1 MASAD
6 RGDLTGLLAAWSDG
20 DATSLDRLI
29 PAVYDELRR
38 TAARYLRRER
48 GNHTL
53 QATALVHEAFLKLID
68 QRHVHWRNRAHFFG
82 IAAELMRRILVDHAR
97 IHLSDK
103 RGGKVTRVALDEAI
117 APAAQQNV
125 DIVALDEALSRLA
138 ALDPEQE
145 RLVELRFFGGLTIDE
160 AAEVLGTSPATV
172 KREWTLAKA
181 WLHRAL
187 RDEARA

>member
-82 IAAELMRRILVDHAR
+82 IAAEFD
-97 IHLSDK
+97 
-103 RGGKVTRVALDEAI
+103 
-117 APAAQQNV
+117 APH
-125 DIVALDEALSRLA
+125 SGRPRPHP
-138 ALDPEQE
+138 PE
-145 RLVELRFFGGLTIDE
+145 R
-160 AAEVLGTSPATV
+160 
-172 KREWTLAKA
+172 
-181 WLHRAL
+181 
-187 RDEARA
+187 